1 VSKENLMDEK
11 TKEFYRE
18 IRLARDKFVDEVK
31 SICIKYGMDI
41 VPFPELEI
49 IEFWKSRLDKII
61 DKDFRTKIERRIKSL
76 KKELNPVWRRIRGWF
91 GK

>member
-1 VSKENLMDEK
+1 MDEK